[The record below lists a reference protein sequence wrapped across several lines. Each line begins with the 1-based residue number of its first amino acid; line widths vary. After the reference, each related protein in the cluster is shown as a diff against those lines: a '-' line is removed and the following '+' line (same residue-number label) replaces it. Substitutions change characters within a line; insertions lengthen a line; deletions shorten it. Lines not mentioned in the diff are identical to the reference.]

1 MKLSRPVLH
10 RLRLTDAVVF
20 WPVVLL
26 VVWGSLIP
34 SSVIQ
39 VPLYNDKLL
48 HFISY
53 FVLAAMGV
61 TAFRARRPALLV
73 VLGLMVLGG
82 VLEIIQDFVGRQ
94 TSIADQLANTLGVLV
109 GGILARLV
117 VERLRRRF
125 PDKQAL

>member
-1 MKLSRPVLH
+1 
-10 RLRLTDAVVF
+10 
-20 WPVVLL
+20 
-26 VVWGSLIP
+26 
-34 SSVIQ
+34 
-39 VPLYNDKLL
+39 
-48 HFISY
+48 
-53 FVLAAMGV
+53 MGV

-94 TSIADQLANTLGVLV
+94 TSFADQLANTLGVLA
-109 GGILARLV
+109 GGTLARLV

>member
-1 MKLSRPVLH
+1 MKLSRHILH
-10 RLRLTDAVVF
+10 RLRLTDALGF

-34 SSVIQ
+34 LP
-39 VPLYNDKLL
+39 PLPFPLDSDKLL
-48 HFISY
+48 HFITY

-61 TAFRARRPALLV
+61 TAFRARRSALLA
-73 VLGLMVLGG
+73 VLGLIVLGG
-82 VLEIIQDFVGRQ
+82 ILEILQGFVGRQ
-94 TSIADQLANTLGVLV
+94 TSIADQLANTLGVLA
-109 GGILARLV
+109 GGTLARLV